1 MSSTTHLKKSLSVL
15 HLWGLGVGYVISG
28 MYFGWNLGLKEG
40 GTLGMA
46 IATLGVVL
54 MYACFTL
61 SYAELACAIPKAGGV
76 FDYTNRALGKN
87 YGFVAGLAQII
98 EFVFAPPAIAVG
110 IGSYLNGLF
119 PEFSVN
125 TIAIVA
131 YFIFTFL
138 NILGAKLA
146 ATFELFI
153 TAIAVLGL
161 VLFCGITLPRIELS
175 HLTTNVLPNGFTGIF
190 AAIPFAVW
198 FFLGIEGLANVA
210 EESMNP
216 ERDIKLGFGFSLS
229 TLVVLCVFTF
239 ICSVGLNGWEA
250 VVFKA
255 NGTVSDTP
263 LPLALSALVSE
274 NSLIFKVIVSIGTC
288 GLVASFHGLILAAGR
303 ATYEFGYIGNA
314 PKLLGKI
321 QPKFQTPANALLFNM
336 VVGILILISNS
347 TATIIVLSVFGA
359 LLVYLFS
366 VLSMMKLRTTEPNL
380 NRPFQVPFYPIIP
393 ITSLFLTVVSLLAMV
408 YYNFYLAIIFVSIIL
423 VCILMQYLINSMTP
437 FSTTDFND

>member
-1 MSSTTHLKKSLSVL
+1 MASTPHLKKSLSVL

-46 IATLGVVL
+46 IATFGVVL

-87 YGFVAGLAQII
+87 WGFVAGLAQII

-110 IGSYLNGLF
+110 IGSYLNGLS
-119 PEFSVN
+119 PEFSV
-125 TIAIVA
+125 TSIAIVA
-131 YFIFTFL
+131 YFIFTLL

-153 TAIAVLGL
+153 TVLAVLGL
-161 VLFCGITLPRIELS
+161 ILFCGITLPKIEFT
-175 HLTTNVLPNGFTGIF
+175 HLTTNALPNGFTGIF
-190 AAIPFAVW
+190 AAIPFAIW

-216 ERDIKLGFGFSLS
+216 ERDIKLGFGFSLT
-229 TLVVLCVFTF
+229 TLVVLCIFTF

-255 NGTVSDTP
+255 DGSISDAP
-263 LPLALSALVSE
+263 LPLALSSIMSE
-274 NSLIFKVIVSIGTC
+274 NSLVFKAIVGIGTC

-336 VVGILILISNS
+336 IVGVLILISNS
-347 TATIIVLSVFGA
+347 TATIIILAVFGA
-359 LLVYLFS
+359 LLVYFFS
-366 VLSMMKLRTTEPNL
+366 VLSMMILRKTEPNL
-380 NRPFQVPFYPIIP
+380 HRPFRVPFYPIIP
-393 ITSLFLTVVSLLAMV
+393 IISLCLTIVSLLAMV
-408 YYNFYLAIIFVSIIL
+408 FYNFSLALIFVSIIL
-423 VCILMQYLINSMTP
+423 VAWVVFRITKP
-437 FSTTDFND
+437 